1 MKRTSIKWTAA
12 CMGLSFMAGILT
24 PTTASASE
32 EGRRNTALALG
43 AVTGYLFTRGGSK
56 VPAFAGLAATAYA
69 AKKYND
75 SVQDRRRSEQ
85 YYGRYNDYNGGRY
98 DRYAGGRYN
107 RDRYVSH
114 DRDRCDDGD
123 RHYYRHDNG
132 KHKGWYKNKNKHK
145 GKHGRG
151 DCD

>member
-1 MKRTSIKWTAA
+1 VKLTSIRLSTTII
-12 CMGLSFMAGILT
+12 GLSILASLFV
-24 PTTASASE
+24 PAAASASE

-75 SVQDRRRSEQ
+75 SVQDRHRREQ
-85 YYGRYNDYNGGRY
+85 YYGRYDDYYGGRY
-98 DRYAGGRYN
+98 DRGRHVSY
-107 RDRYVSH
+107 DRQ
-114 DRDRCDDGD
+114 CDDGG

-132 KHKGWYKNKNKHK
+132 KHKGWYKNKHK

-151 DCD
+151 HDNCD